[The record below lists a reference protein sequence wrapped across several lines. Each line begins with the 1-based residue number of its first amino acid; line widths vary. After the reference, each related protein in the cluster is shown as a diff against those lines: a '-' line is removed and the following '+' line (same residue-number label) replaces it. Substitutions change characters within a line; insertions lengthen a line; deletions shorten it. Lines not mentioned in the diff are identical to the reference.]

1 MPLNLSGGGGS
12 SISDCDPS
20 KGQSRAKGKGK
31 GKGQGKKGS
40 SGPKVVTLDM
50 EVPSNP
56 TVQAQLVAE
65 LTNSPSISRVDLQS
79 DRILLELGDTAG
91 SLDWRLRQELKE
103 VAHNIVVFGSIIG
116 SKQVAIYEVVAHW
129 RLCSFTVATTHGFCG
144 RRSYRVIAHAPCP

>member
-1 MPLNLSGGGGS
+1 MPLNLSGGGS

-79 DRILLELGDTAG
+79 DRILLELEDTAG

-103 VAHNIVVFGSIIG
+103 VAHNIVADELSHEKLWIKMTEGSSDCGEGVPIPMV
-116 SKQVAIYEVVAHW
+116 STAAV
-129 RLCSFTVATTHGFCG
+129 CSRAQ
-144 RRSYRVIAHAPCP
+144 S